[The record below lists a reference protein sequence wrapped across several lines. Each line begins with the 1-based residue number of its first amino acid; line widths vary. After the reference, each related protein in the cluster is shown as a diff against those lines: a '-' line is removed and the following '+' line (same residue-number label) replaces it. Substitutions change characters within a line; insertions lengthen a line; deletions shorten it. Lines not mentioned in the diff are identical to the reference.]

1 MGSQSIRSSQGTIGT
16 RRTSRGSVR
25 ARRGVWRLLV
35 ALVAVLGLMA
45 VSAGAASAAGKQRSR
60 TWEVK
65 PGHSIQKVVDKAK
78 SGDTIKLKRGVFYDA
93 VCVNHKGLTFVGA
106 GQGKTV
112 IKPPK
117 RFKKTVCWQTAAE
130 VSAFAFN
137 APDRKAKVSNLT
149 TVDHPGFGVIA
160 FQAKHGVEVS
170 HHTGLRHDEYGAA
183 AFESKG
189 IVFTHNTEIGD
200 GGEAGLY
207 VGDTANAKAY
217 VADNVMKGWTFG
229 MLMRDSRNGLLKDN
243 LMRANCVGA
252 LVLDTGPNGRQ
263 RDGSTNFAGGDWTL
277 VDNKVINNNR
287 FCPAHPPEVPKL
299 SGNGIVVAGAD
310 HVRVKDNKITGH
322 KASQPGSIRSSGL
335 AVISAKKFGA
345 GDPAYVKV
353 VDNKFKNNRLDIY
366 WDRKGKH
373 IEFKDNDCKTSD
385 PRSICKDSR
394 H

>member
-1 MGSQSIRSSQGTIGT
+1 M
-16 RRTSRGSVR
+16 
-25 ARRGVWRLLV
+25 LV
-35 ALVAVLGLMA
+35 ALIAVLGLMA
-45 VSAGAASAAGKQRSR
+45 VSAGAASATGKHRSR

-65 PGHSIQKVVDKAK
+65 PGHSIQKVADKAK
-78 SGDTIKLKRGVFYDA
+78 SGDTIKLKRGVFHDA

-117 RFKKTVCWQTAAE
+117 KFKKTVCWQTEAE

-243 LMRANCVGA
+243 LMKANCVGA
-252 LVLDTGPNGRQ
+252 LVLDT
-263 RDGSTNFAGGDWTL
+263 AEKVKGGDWAL
-277 VDNKVINNNR
+277 VDNKVRDNNR
-287 FCPAHPPEVPKL
+287 FCPAHPPVPKL

-310 HVRVKDNKITGH
+310 HVLVKENKITGH
-322 KASQPGSIRSSGL
+322 KASRQGEFRSSGL
-335 AVISAKKFGA
+335 AVVTSKKFGG

-353 VDNKFKNNRLDIY
+353 VDNKFKKNRLDIY
-366 WDRKGKH
+366 WDRKGRH

-394 H
+394 Y